1 MDCGSVR
8 QGEGR
13 PPMKQLP
20 KLMVV
25 ALFIALAVAFAL
37 FAYNSPVK
45 TQPIACFA
53 GGGGGN
59 RRPLAFS
66 VPASMTTPELA
77 PAVSQLLLYKFG
89 GYTQVAF
96 CAPANMAT
104 PGFAPVVT
112 QLLFKSGGY
121 TQMAFCAPANMTTR
135 GFAPVVSQ
143 FLLFKSYA
151 QISEGFA
158 ALALLFPLLTSP
170 TIVKRLDFS
179 WLHRP
184 LAPRFPR
191 RLLVPLVLVGASIF
205 ALFAIVDATYY
216 DTVFSRTFV
225 NAIAVNSSY
234 YYGVISFG
242 TWFAT
247 VALLTLRRG
256 FLGAM
261 KVFGL
266 PAILFLEAV
275 LLMFLPRAMPIH
287 VTQFANWSAGVIDL
301 VSNWF
306 VLMIASFLFILGLTY
321 KKLGLHRDLRL
332 QGS

>member
-1 MDCGSVR
+1 MRSRRLLPTLYISRDKEERDMDCGSVR

-13 PPMKQLP
+13 PPMKELP

-25 ALFIALAVAFAL
+25 ALLIALAVAFAL

-53 GGGGGN
+53 GGGGGD

-66 VPASMTTPELA
+66 VPANMTTR
-77 PAVSQLLLYKFG
+77 
-89 GYTQVAF
+89 
-96 CAPANMAT
+96 
-104 PGFAPVVT
+104 GFAPVVT

-216 DTVFSRTFV
+216 DTIFSRTFV

-275 LLMFLPRAMPIH
+275 LLVFLPRAMPIH